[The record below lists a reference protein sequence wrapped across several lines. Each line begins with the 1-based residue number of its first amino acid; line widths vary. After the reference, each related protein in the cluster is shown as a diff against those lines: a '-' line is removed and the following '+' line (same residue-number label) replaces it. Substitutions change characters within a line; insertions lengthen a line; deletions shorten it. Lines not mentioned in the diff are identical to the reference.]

1 MAPAAT
7 DAPPHQPP
15 HAAPTLAFVFSHSSH
30 DSLIDKK
37 NSLALPAPILPL
49 TRLHAL
55 FIGVF
60 KSHIGRAWIVRRFEA
75 AAAVCV
81 CVSVCVGGCY
91 QSLCRESLY
100 SLDPQPLGFYA
111 CVPDCESECTLSQVD
126 RAFIYST
133 LKVCRRLAVIAVTV
147 SASVCL
153 SLPSPLPLS
162 FPLRVPSFSL
172 RC

>member
-1 MAPAAT
+1 MC
-7 DAPPHQPP
+7 
-15 HAAPTLAFVFSHSSH
+15 
-30 DSLIDKK
+30 
-37 NSLALPAPILPL
+37 
-49 TRLHAL
+49 
-55 FIGVF
+55 
-60 KSHIGRAWIVRRFEA
+60 E
-75 AAAVCV
+75 CV
-81 CVSVCVGGCY
+81 CGGGCY

-153 SLPSPLPLS
+153 SLPLPLS
-162 FPLRVPSFSL
+162 LSLFSTPRSIFQPAMLACATSSQGFGPLTGKLWGIRRARAEKDEGERGTSQTGALQGSNLAPPH
-172 RC
+172 